1 MNAMCGVRYK
11 YVLSYGKIV
20 KKRLAVNLSQAHEL
34 LSRSAG
40 YRDFHHLQS
49 SAIDPDTD
57 CRVLMTVDRWTAR
70 LRAEVGSDFDD
81 LFPSEEIDIWF
92 RRMYV
97 PFSDTNH

>member
-1 MNAMCGVRYK
+1 MNEMCGVRYK
-11 YVLSYGKIV
+11 YVLSYAKIV
-20 KKRLAVNLSQAHEL
+20 KKRLAVSLSQAQEL

-40 YRDFHHLQS
+40 YRGMYHLQS

-92 RRMYV
+92 RRMYA
-97 PFSDTNH
+97 PFSDTDH